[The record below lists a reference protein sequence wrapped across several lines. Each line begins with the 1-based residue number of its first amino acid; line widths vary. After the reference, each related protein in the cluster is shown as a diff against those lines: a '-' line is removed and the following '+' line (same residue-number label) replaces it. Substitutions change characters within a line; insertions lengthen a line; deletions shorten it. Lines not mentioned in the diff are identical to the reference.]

1 MGRYT
6 NRPVVKNIISKT
18 QQGVRNYI
26 GTKYPQIPLTPQDT
40 YVYAEE
46 GDRYDILALQYYGNS
61 DHWWVISIAN
71 ESIRQDS
78 YYLPLDVQIRIP
90 SNIASI
96 LSQYNAINGVR

>member
-1 MGRYT
+1 MGRYIDRLVARNT
-6 NRPVVKNIISKT
+6 TSKT
-18 QQGVRNYI
+18 QRGVRNYI
-26 GTKYPQIPLTPQDT
+26 GTKYPQIPLSSQDT

-71 ESIRQDS
+71 ENIRQDS